1 MKVAV
6 ILGTRPEIIKLSPII
21 RELERQQITFFLLHT
36 GQHYSYAMDRIFF
49 DDLKLPAPRYNLE
62 TGSASHGTQTGY
74 MLSAIEPILEREEP
88 DVVIVQGDTN
98 SVLAGALAAV
108 KLGIPVGHVEAG
120 LRSLDRRM
128 PEEYNRI
135 LTDHLSLLLF
145 APTEIAVQNLRDEG
159 IGSKP
164 FLTTRGRQQALIYN
178 VGNSVVDAT
187 QQNIEIA
194 RQREA
199 DVLRE
204 FDLAPKQYVLLTAH
218 RAENV
223 DNPAFIEQLSKLLA
237 YVRQQYH
244 LPVVWPIHPRT
255 AHQLEQFRI
264 KPPALLIEPQGY
276 LEFLALQAN
285 ARLIITD
292 SGGVQEEACVLG
304 VPCVTIRKTTDR
316 PETVAVGASR
326 IGGTELPD
334 MKRAVDLMMCSNGR
348 WPIPYVLNTSQT
360 IVNLLRQMFN
370 QQSVEAA
377 QAV

>member
-21 RELERQQITFFLLHT
+21 RELERQQFNFFLLHT
-36 GQHYSYAMDRIFF
+36 GQHYSYAMDQIFF

-88 DVVIVQGDTN
+88 DVVVVQGDTN

-108 KLGIPVGHVEAG
+108 KLGIPVAHVEAG
-120 LRSLDRRM
+120 LRSSDRRM

-164 FLTTRGRQQALIYN
+164 FLTAHGQQRAAIYN

-187 QQNIEIA
+187 RQNIEIA

-199 DVLRE
+199 DVLRG
-204 FDLAPKQYVLLTAH
+204 FDLGTKQYVLLTAH

-223 DNPAFIEQLSKLLA
+223 DNSAFIEHLSKLLI
-237 YVRQQYH
+237 YIRQRYD
-244 LPVVWPIHPRT
+244 LPTLWPIHPRT
-255 AHQLEQFRI
+255 AHQMEQFRI

-326 IGGTELPD
+326 VGGTELPD
-334 MKRAVDLMMCSNGR
+334 MKHAVDLMMRSNGR
-348 WPIPYVLNTSQT
+348 WPIPYASNTSQT
-360 IVNLLRQMFN
+360 IVNLLCQMFK
-370 QQSVEAA
+370 QQRTEAA

>member
-204 FDLAPKQYVLLTAH
+204 FDLAAKQYVLLTAH

-223 DNPAFIEQLSKLLA
+223 DNPAFIAQLSKLLA

-360 IVNLLRQMFN
+360 IVHLLRQMFS

>member
-21 RELERQQITFFLLHT
+21 RELERQQVTFFLLHT
-36 GQHYSYAMDRIFF
+36 GQHYSYAMDQIFF

-88 DVVIVQGDTN
+88 DVVVVQGDTN

-108 KLGIPVGHVEAG
+108 KLGIPVAHVEAG
-120 LRSLDRRM
+120 LRSSDRRM

-145 APTEIAVQNLRDEG
+145 APTELAVQNLRDEG

-164 FLTTRGRQQALIYN
+164 FLTARGQQRAAIYN

-187 QQNIEIA
+187 RQNIEIA

-199 DVLRE
+199 DLLRG
-204 FDLAPKQYVLLTAH
+204 FDLGTKQYVLLTAH

-223 DNPAFIEQLSKLLA
+223 DNPAFIEHLSKLLI
-237 YVRQQYH
+237 YIRQQYH
-244 LPVVWPIHPRT
+244 LPAVWPIHPRA

-326 IGGTELPD
+326 VGGTELPD
-334 MKRAVDLMMCSNGR
+334 MKHAVDLMMRSHEP
-348 WPIPYVLNTSQT
+348 WPIPYALNTSQT
-360 IVNLLRQMFN
+360 IVNLLCQMFD
-370 QQSVEAA
+370 QQRAEAA